1 MYQSDIPYIAHTI
14 RNLIAYTYITEGFTY
29 GANISKFIPI
39 EILTSDLVN
48 ESYQKR
54 ITQIG
59 VIDPTIGISDY
70 GQALRTA
77 ETKLLN
83 GETFNI
89 EESLD
94 YISRQNPSINATIPS
109 YREQHRINN
118 STIYQATFGLLVNSE
133 GYNVGKMRV
142 TDSNGIERNIIFE
155 TKERVIAST
164 RSNAKY
170 LTERLDGNVT
180 IYKRSDSF
188 LYNTTDNS
196 CLLYTSDAADE

>member
-1 MYQSDIPYIAHTI
+1 MSNIPIKQVKTILGIISDEERAKHNKYINELQNNLGDVITNDKFSKWVSLTLEEQI
-14 RNLIAYTYITEGFTY
+14 NLILNDRNLIAYTYITEGFTY

-59 VIDPTIGISDY
+59 VIDPAIGISDY

-94 YISRQNPSINATIPS
+94 YISRQNPSINATVPS
-109 YREQHRINN
+109 YREQSRISNN
-118 STIYQATFGLLVNSE
+118 TIYQATFGLLVNSE

-142 TDSNGIERNIIFE
+142 TDSNGI
-155 TKERVIAST
+155 S
-164 RSNAKY
+164 
-170 LTERLDGNVT
+170 L
-180 IYKRSDSF
+180 
-188 LYNTTDNS
+188 
-196 CLLYTSDAADE
+196 